1 MHNHSLL
8 RFSIACG
15 ALLFSNISMAA
26 STCVVAYCNRGYY
39 MDGSVIGKDGNTYY
53 QICVR
58 CPGITLVNGTK
69 AHGTTLSAGA
79 NRYTDCFMPAGSG
92 YVAINGV
99 YDFVDAC
106 QYK

>member
-1 MHNHSLL
+1 MTTNNMTYSTQEIRAFITLYQELGLDITSLPTDL
-8 RFSIACG
+8 EHDY
-15 ALLFSNISMAA
+15 LTVN
-26 STCVVAYCNRGYY
+26 
-39 MDGSVIGKDGNTYY
+39 DGKDGNTYY

-69 AHGTTLSAGA
+69 AYGTTLSAGA